1 MFNKLKMNSI
11 QFFDWGY
18 NNNKKGSFYNFTLL
32 FKDLLNK
39 YNDLDFNVL
48 KSIKVTRTYSVFNVG
63 NLQNIFSKNINI
75 TKVNSDVIMDFN
87 TNFKNLKEENRHLDF
102 SENDFEEF
110 IFNSIQIEL
119 GSGVGF
125 SSDKFKSVSKI
136 ETQNPLE
143 NISFNKDTSYVNFTS
158 NLCFIALDFRL
169 ISKRVFGKNGNK
181 KIINIYV

>member
-18 NNNKKGSFYNFTLL
+18 NNKKGSFYNFTLL

-48 KSIKVTRTYSVFNVG
+48 KSIKVTSTYSVFNVG

-87 TNFKNLKEENRHLDF
+87 INFKNLKEENRHLYF

-119 GSGVGF
+119 GSDVGF